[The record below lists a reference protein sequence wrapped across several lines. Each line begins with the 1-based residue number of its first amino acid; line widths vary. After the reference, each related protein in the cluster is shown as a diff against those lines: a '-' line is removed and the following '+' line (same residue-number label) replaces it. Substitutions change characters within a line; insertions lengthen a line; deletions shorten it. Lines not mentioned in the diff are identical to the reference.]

1 MKTLSLYNGEETLEF
16 DERAHAYK
24 WKGKFV
30 PGVTS
35 ILRLLDKPALVQWAA
50 NCAVQ
55 YITDGFLQKRE
66 AGDEL
71 ETSSFLSLCQEA
83 KTAHRRISREAT
95 NVGSAVH
102 EFAER
107 VLVDRRA
114 PLPSDP
120 QAAKGAQAF
129 LSWFHTHNIEPV
141 HVERMVLS
149 RRWYYAGTVD
159 FFGKIDGETC
169 VLDFKTSSGLY
180 LEMILQLAAYAVALE
195 EEGHQGIKTGWV
207 ARLDKKTGKPN
218 AYKIPLTQGVKD
230 AWLRVKEAH
239 ETVGKIEE
247 QLDGLRQTAA

>member
-1 MKTLSLYNGEETLEF
+1 MKTISLYGGEETLEF

-35 ILRLLDKPALVQWAA
+35 ILKILDKPALVQWAA

-55 YITDGFLQKRE
+55 YITRGFMEKRE

-71 ETSSFLSLCQEA
+71 ETTAFLSLCQEA

-95 NVGSAVH
+95 NVGSLVH
-102 EFAER
+102 QFAER

-120 QAAKGAQAF
+120 QAAKGAEAF
-129 LSWFHTHNIEPV
+129 LSWFHAHNIEPV
-141 HVERMVLS
+141 YVERMILS
-149 RRWYYAGTVD
+149 RTWYYAGTVD
-159 FFGKIDGETC
+159 FVGKIDGEFC

-180 LEMILQLAAYAVALE
+180 LEMILQLAAYAVAITE
-195 EEGHQGIKTGWV
+195 ETNEPINTGWIV
-207 ARLDKKTGKPN
+207 RLDKKTGRCQTYN
-218 AYKIPLTQGVKD
+218 IPLTSQVKD

-247 QLDGLRQTAA
+247 QLDGLRKQAA